1 LHLKFAQH
9 ARPLIIFA
17 SSQREDLIP
26 FFFWGQSWG
35 NPRKKQNEYFLYF
48 LRNAGHKID
57 VLVKIFFT
65 VLSIID
71 AIQNDKRIEEILK
84 FMVLAFLKQLRNI
97 DKAQNRF

>member
-26 FFFWGQSWG
+26 FFSWGQSWG

-57 VLVKIFFT
+57 VTFV
-65 VLSIID
+65 SGS
-71 AIQNDKRIEEILK
+71 REIWQL
-84 FMVLAFLKQLRNI
+84 LA
-97 DKAQNRF
+97 KAKAKAKARLHPGLATPGSNWQ